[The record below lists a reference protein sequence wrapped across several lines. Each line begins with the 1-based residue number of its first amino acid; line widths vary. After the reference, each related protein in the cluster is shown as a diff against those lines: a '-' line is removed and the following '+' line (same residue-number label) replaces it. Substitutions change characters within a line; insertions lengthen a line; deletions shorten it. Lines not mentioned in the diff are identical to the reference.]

1 LRYLKQAS
9 HYKGGGNVSLQKI
22 KEEIV
27 KKLKVPVFPNRSFD
41 VTSFGADENGKND
54 STEAIQKAID
64 QAHQAGGGRVT
75 VPEGVFLSGALRLKS
90 NVDLHIAKGAVIK
103 FSQNPEDY
111 LPVVL
116 TRFEGVEL
124 YNYSPL
130 IYAYEADN
138 IAITGKGTLDGQG
151 DDEHWWPWKR
161 GTNGQPS
168 QEKDR
173 NALFE
178 MAERGIPVTERQFG
192 KGHYLRPNFIQPYRC
207 KHILIQGVTVLNSPM
222 WQVHPVLCE
231 NVTVDGIKVIGHG
244 PNTDGVNPESC
255 KNVVIKGCHF
265 DNGDD
270 CIAVK
275 SGRNADGRRINIPS
289 ENIVIEHNEMK
300 DGHGGVTIGSEIS
313 GGVKNVIAEGNLMD
327 SPNLDRALR
336 IKTNSVRGGVL
347 ENIYFHKNTVKS
359 LKREVIAIDMEY
371 EEGDAGD
378 FKPVVRTV
386 DVKQL
391 KSMGGQYGIRVLAY
405 DHSPV
410 TGLKVAD
417 SEIDGVDVPM
427 ELKHV
432 KDPVF
437 SNLYINGK
445 RYDSHKA

>member
-1 LRYLKQAS
+1 MT
-9 HYKGGGNVSLQKI
+9 
-22 KEEIV
+22 
-27 KKLKVPVFPNRSFD
+27 VPVFPNRHFD
-41 VTSFGADENGKND
+41 VTEFGADASGKAD
-54 STEAIQKAID
+54 STAAIQRAID
-64 QAHQAGGGRVT
+64 EAYQAGGGT
-75 VPEGVFLSGALRLKS
+75 AIVPKGVFRSGALRLKS
-90 NVDLHIAKGAVIK
+90 NVELHIKQGAAIK
-103 FSQNPEDY
+103 FSQNPDDY

-130 IYAYEADN
+130 IYAYEAEN
-138 IAITGKGTLDGQG
+138 IALTGKGTLDGQG
-151 DDEHWWPWKR
+151 DEEHWWPWKR

-173 NALFE
+173 DALFE
-178 MAERGIPVTERQFG
+178 MAERNVPVEERRFG

-207 KHILIQGVTVLNSPM
+207 QNILIEDVTVLNSPM

-231 NVTVDGIKVIGHG
+231 NVTVDGVKVVGHG

-255 KNVVIKGCHF
+255 KNVVIKHCHF

-275 SGRNADGRRINIPS
+275 SGRNADGRRINIPA
-289 ENIVIEHNEMK
+289 ENIVIENNEMK

-313 GGVKNVIAEGNLMD
+313 GGVNNIFAEGNLMD

-336 IKTNSVRGGVL
+336 IKTNSVRGGIL
-347 ENIYFHKNTVKS
+347 ENIYFHKNVVKS

-371 EEGDAGD
+371 EEGDAGN
-378 FKPVVRTV
+378 FKPVARDIEV
-386 DVKQL
+386 DQL
-391 KSMGGQYGIRVLAY
+391 KSTGGQYGIRVLAY

-410 TGLKVAD
+410 TGLKVTD
-417 SEIDGVDVPM
+417 SKIDGVEIPM
-427 ELKHV
+427 ELKNV

-437 SNLYINGK
+437 LNLYINGK
-445 RYDSHKA
+445 CYDSPEQ

>member
-1 LRYLKQAS
+1 MTLNRK
-9 HYKGGGNVSLQKI
+9 
-22 KEEIV
+22 KEEI
-27 KKLKVPVFPNRSFD
+27 LRQITVPVFPNRHFD
-41 VTSFGADENGKND
+41 VTEFGADASGKAD
-54 STEAIQKAID
+54 STASIQQAID
-64 QAHQAGGGRVT
+64 EAYQAGGGT
-75 VPEGVFLSGALRLKS
+75 AILPKGVFRSGALRLKS
-90 NVDLHIAKGAVIK
+90 NVELHIEQGAAVK
-103 FSQNPEDY
+103 FSQNPNDY

-130 IYAYEADN
+130 IYAYEAEN
-138 IAITGKGTLDGQG
+138 IALTGKGTLDGQG
-151 DDEHWWPWKR
+151 DEEHWWPWKR

-173 NALFE
+173 DALFE
-178 MAERGIPVTERQFG
+178 MAERNVPVEERRFG

-207 KHILIQGVTVLNSPM
+207 QNILIKDVTVLNSPM

-231 NVTVDGIKVIGHG
+231 NVTVDGVKVVGHG

-255 KNVVIKGCHF
+255 KNVVIKHCHF

-275 SGRNADGRRINIPS
+275 SGRNADGRRINIPA
-289 ENIVIEHNEMK
+289 ENIIIENNEMK

-313 GGVKNVIAEGNLMD
+313 GGVKNIFAEGNLMD

-336 IKTNSVRGGVL
+336 IKTNSVRGGIL
-347 ENIYFHKNTVKS
+347 KNIYFHKNVVKS

-371 EEGDAGD
+371 EEGDAGN
-378 FKPVVRTV
+378 FKPVVRDIEV
-386 DVKQL
+386 DQL
-391 KSMGGQYGIRVLAY
+391 KSTGGQYGIRVLAY

-410 TGLKVAD
+410 TGLKVTD
-417 SEIDGVDVPM
+417 SKIDGVEIPM
-427 ELKHV
+427 ELKNV

-437 SNLYINGK
+437 LNLYINGK
-445 RYDSHKA
+445 RYDSSEQ

>member
-1 LRYLKQAS
+1 
-9 HYKGGGNVSLQKI
+9 
-22 KEEIV
+22 
-27 KKLKVPVFPNRSFD
+27 
-41 VTSFGADENGKND
+41 
-54 STEAIQKAID
+54 
-64 QAHQAGGGRVT
+64 
-75 VPEGVFLSGALRLKS
+75 
-90 NVDLHIAKGAVIK
+90 
-103 FSQNPEDY
+103 
-111 LPVVL
+111 
-116 TRFEGVEL
+116 
-124 YNYSPL
+124 
-130 IYAYEADN
+130 
-138 IAITGKGTLDGQG
+138 
-151 DDEHWWPWKR
+151 
-161 GTNGQPS
+161 
-168 QEKDR
+168 
-173 NALFE
+173 
-178 MAERGIPVTERQFG
+178 M
-192 KGHYLRPNFIQPYRC
+192 
-207 KHILIQGVTVLNSPM
+207 
-222 WQVHPVLCE
+222 
-231 NVTVDGIKVIGHG
+231 
-244 PNTDGVNPESC
+244 
-255 KNVVIKGCHF
+255 VIKGCHF

-391 KSMGGQYGIRVLAY
+391 KSMGGRYGIRVLAY

>member
-1 LRYLKQAS
+1 MVAVE
-9 HYKGGGNVSLQKI
+9 KGN
-22 KEEIV
+22 ER
-27 KKLKVPVFPNRSFD
+27 P
-41 VTSFGADENGKND
+41 A
-54 STEAIQKAID
+54 
-64 QAHQAGGGRVT
+64 
-75 VPEGVFLSGALRLKS
+75 
-90 NVDLHIAKGAVIK
+90 
-103 FSQNPEDY
+103 
-111 LPVVL
+111 
-116 TRFEGVEL
+116 
-124 YNYSPL
+124 
-130 IYAYEADN
+130 
-138 IAITGKGTLDGQG
+138 
-151 DDEHWWPWKR
+151 
-161 GTNGQPS
+161 
-168 QEKDR
+168 KDR

-178 MAERGIPVTERQFG
+178 MAEHGVPVTERQFG

-207 KHILIQGVTVLNSPM
+207 KDILIQGVTVLNSPM

-275 SGRNADGRRINIPS
+275 SGRNADGRRINMPS